1 MSVSRVQYSLDRGS
15 EEGSYVKLI
24 DFVSLN
30 SRLESNEEEEAVPG
44 EGSGYLGRLV
54 GSGVLEEEPPEPYTL
69 HPKPQTSNP
78 EP

>member
-1 MSVSRVQYSLDRGS
+1 MTVSRVQYSLDRGS
-15 EEGSYVKLI
+15 EEGSYLKRI

-54 GSGVLEEEPPEPYTL
+54 GSGVLEEEGMHV
-69 HPKPQTSNP
+69 HPVVWP
-78 EP
+78 

>member
-15 EEGSYVKLI
+15 EEGSHLKLI

-30 SRLESNEEEEAVPG
+30 SRLESNEEEEEAVPG

-54 GSGVLEEEPPEPYTL
+54 EGFSLGL
-69 HPKPQTSNP
+69 
-78 EP
+78 